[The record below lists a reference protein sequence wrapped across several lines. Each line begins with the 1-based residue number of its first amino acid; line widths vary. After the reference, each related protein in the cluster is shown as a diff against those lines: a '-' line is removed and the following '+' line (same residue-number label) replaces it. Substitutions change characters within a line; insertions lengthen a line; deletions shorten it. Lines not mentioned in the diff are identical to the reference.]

1 MNLFK
6 IFGMVAINNSN
17 ANKSLDETNNK
28 ASKVSKEL
36 QKKFETVGKVFTSVG
51 DKIEKAGKKLS
62 VFSVATGTALVASM
76 KSAIDFEDAF
86 TGVEK
91 TVDGTTEQLSKL
103 KQGIR
108 DMAKTI
114 PASTTEIAGVA
125 EAAGQLGIKTD
136 DILNFT
142 KVMIDLGNATNLS
155 ADEAASSLAKFAN
168 IMNTSADD
176 YSRLGATIVDL
187 GNNFAT
193 TEADITSMAMRIA
206 GAGKTVGL
214 SEANVL
220 SLATALSS
228 VGIEAEMG
236 GSAISKAM
244 IQMSTAVEANSE
256 QLKDFAKIAG
266 MSTKEF
272 KKSFE
277 NDAIGTITKFIVGLG
292 DTESAG
298 ESTLAMLSDLG
309 FEEVRLRDTMLR
321 AANASDVFSNA
332 INLGNNAWEE
342 NTALTNEANKRY
354 GTLKSQ
360 IEITKNKVKDLAITF
375 GDKLTP
381 IIPKI
386 TDKIDKLTTYIS
398 NLNEQQMETILKVA
412 GVIVATGPLVT
423 IFGKATKGVGSLFD
437 GISKLQGAGGLK
449 GLISNFGIIPNILG
463 KATNGFKG
471 LLNPVNLVKGAFG
484 GVGNIITK
492 FATSIVGLIAQ
503 FDLSGGGLS
512 GVLTVLKLLLGAVSS
527 GFTSLLGAILP
538 IAAPI
543 IALIGVIVVLKD
555 NWDKVV
561 QVFQKFIQNTGLVEK
576 FNEIKEK
583 IQPLIEKFKGLKDLF
598 TVVGTVV
605 IGLLIPTIASLAGLF
620 NGAVSAISPLLT
632 ALGGIIDI
640 LAGIGSFIV
649 AVFTGDLDKA
659 GESVKKIG
667 QGILDVFG
675 GLWGA
680 IKGFLQGFVDG
691 VIGFFKGLWDTL
703 VGHSIVP
710 DTINSIIDWFKQL
723 LGKPLE
729 FVSNLKDDVVN
740 FFGNLKD
747 GAIEKATGLING
759 AKEKFSNLKSS
770 VVEKVSSLKDSA
782 IDKFNSLKDGA
793 VDKFN
798 SMRDKAASIFSN
810 MKDKITNPI
819 SSAKDKV
826 NEYINDIKGFFNNF
840 SAKIKMPHF
849 NIKNASLNPAD
860 WIKNGVPKISVDW
873 YAKAMDYGRILD
885 EPTIFGINEN
895 GQFMGAGEVGS
906 ETVVGTNSLMN
917 MIQQAVTNQ
926 NLELNA
932 RMDTLIEILLK
943 YLPLLLKRE
952 LYLDTGAVVGEL
964 TPLIDKELGN
974 LADKKGRGR

>member
-17 ANKSLDETNNK
+17 ANKSLDDTNNK
-28 ASKVSKEL
+28 ASEVSKEL
-36 QKKFETVGKVFTSVG
+36 QKKFETIGKTFSSVGEKMVKVGTKLTATVTTSIAGLATIGVKYNAQIEQYQVALTTLTGSAEEANRIIEQIKKDAAATPFDVAGLTQANQLLISTGLSASESRETILALGNAVSATGGGNDELSRMAVNLQQVKNLGKATALDIKQFAYAGIDIYGLLADYLGITKEEAAELEVTWEDLNGALINASQEGGKYFGAMENQSTTLNGRLSTLKDNFSNVAGILTESLVPIVGKVLDRTS
-51 DKIEKAGKKLS
+51 EL
-62 VFSVATGTALVASM
+62 
-76 KSAIDFEDAF
+76 
-86 TGVEK
+86 
-91 TVDGTTEQLSKL
+91 
-103 KQGIR
+103 
-108 DMAKTI
+108 
-114 PASTTEIAGVA
+114 
-125 EAAGQLGIKTD
+125 
-136 DILNFT
+136 
-142 KVMIDLGNATNLS
+142 
-155 ADEAASSLAKFAN
+155 
-168 IMNTSADD
+168 
-176 YSRLGATIVDL
+176 
-187 GNNFAT
+187 
-193 TEADITSMAMRIA
+193 
-206 GAGKTVGL
+206 
-214 SEANVL
+214 
-220 SLATALSS
+220 
-228 VGIEAEMG
+228 
-236 GSAISKAM
+236 
-244 IQMSTAVEANSE
+244 IQ
-256 QLKDFAKIAG
+256 K
-266 MSTKEF
+266 
-272 KKSFE
+272 
-277 NDAIGTITKFIVGLG
+277 
-292 DTESAG
+292 
-298 ESTLAMLSDLG
+298 
-309 FEEVRLRDTMLR
+309 
-321 AANASDVFSNA
+321 FSNLDEEQREQIVKWAA
-332 INLGNNAWEE
+332 IA
-342 NTALTNEANKRY
+342 A
-354 GTLKSQ
+354 
-360 IEITKNKVKDLAITF
+360 
-375 GDKLTP
+375 
-381 IIPKI
+381 
-386 TDKIDKLTTYIS
+386 
-398 NLNEQQMETILKVA
+398 
-412 GVIVATGPLVT
+412 ATGPVLIGV
-423 IFGKATKGVGSLFD
+423 GKVSKGVGSLFD
-437 GISKLQGAGGLK
+437 VISKLQGESGLK
-449 GLISNFGIIPNILG
+449 GLISNFDIIPNMLG

-484 GVGNIITK
+484 GVGSIITK
-492 FATSIVGLIAQ
+492 FAPSIVGLIAQ

-512 GVLTVLKLLLGAVSS
+512 GVLTVLKLSLGAVSS

-538 IAAPI
+538 IVAPI
-543 IALIGVIVVLKD
+543 VALIGVIVVLKD

-561 QVFQKFIQNTGLVEK
+561 KVFQKFIQNTGIVEK

-620 NGAVSAISPLLT
+620 NGVVSAISPLLT

-680 IKGFLQGFVDG
+680 VKGLLQGFVDG
-691 VIGFFKGLWDTL
+691 VVGFFRGLWDTL

-729 FVSNLKDDVVN
+729 FVSNLKDGVVN

-759 AKEKFSNLKSS
+759 AKEKFGNLKDS
-770 VVEKVSSLKDSA
+770 VEEKVSSLKDSA
-782 IDKFNSLKDGA
+782 IDKFNGLKDGA

-826 NEYINDIKGFFNNF
+826 NEYVNDIKGFFNNF

-885 EPTIFGINEN
+885 EPTIFGMNEN

-917 MIQQAVTNQ
+917 MIQQAVTSQ

-952 LYLDTGAVVGEL
+952 LCLDSGAIVGEL
-964 TPLIDKELGN
+964 TPLIDKELGS